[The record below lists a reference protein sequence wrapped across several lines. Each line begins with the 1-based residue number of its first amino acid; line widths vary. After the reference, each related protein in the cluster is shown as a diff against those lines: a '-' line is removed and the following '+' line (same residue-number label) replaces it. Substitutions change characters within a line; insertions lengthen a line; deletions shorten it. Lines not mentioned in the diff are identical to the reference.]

1 MLKVFHSLNEL
12 YLIYL
17 DLSYSTQIYLKLLEF
32 IQMFLIEPKVQ
43 WSCCIINY
51 PNLIES
57 IWWMKLFEVAQIW
70 MKL

>member
-43 WSCCIINY
+43 
-51 PNLIES
+51 
-57 IWWMKLFEVAQIW
+57 
-70 MKL
+70 